1 MLAVRES
8 HDLGN
13 TAPGVELIDSALG
26 RFNGPDERVR
36 SIAPSQGDGP
46 KSIGA
51 IDKPVD
57 NFKLADFVD
66 HNDAIPNTHNAFS
79 PPFPIVGKV
88 GGKPLTVNKN
98 MRLIKGLGSTARSPG
113 ARA

>member
-1 MLAVRES
+1 MFGGAQLDHIVP
-8 HDLGN
+8 LGI
-13 TAPGVELIDSALG
+13 ELLDSAARPL
-26 RFNGPDERVR
+26 NGPDERVR

-46 KSIGA
+46 KPIGA

-57 NFKLADFVD
+57 DFKLADFVD
-66 HNDAIPNTHNAFS
+66 HNDTIPDAHNAFS
-79 PPFPIVGKV
+79 PPVPIAGKV